1 MQNQLLHILLVEDDA
16 VDAEGV
22 ARAFRKMEVDHLFT
36 VVRDGVEALAL
47 LRHEG
52 TSAPQARPKIILL
65 DLNMPRM
72 NGIEFLHELRQDALL
87 KRSIVFVLTTSN
99 READKV
105 AAYDKQVAGY
115 FLKSHTGESC
125 SHLTALLELYRQA
138 VELPPP

>member
-22 ARAFRKMEVDHLFT
+22 VRAFKKTKINHSFT
-36 VVRDGVEALAL
+36 VVPDGVEALAL

-52 TSAPQARPKIILL
+52 TATPHARPKIILL

-72 NGIEFLHELRQDALL
+72 NGIEFLHELRQDELL
-87 KRSIVFVLTTSN
+87 KRSIVFILTTSN
-99 READKV
+99 QEADKV

-115 FLKSHTGESC
+115 FLKSYIGENWSN
-125 SHLTALLELYRQA
+125 LTALLELYRHA